1 MIKLKNIIK
10 EEVDKDELKKQ
21 VKVTLRALT
30 EFSRAINEFV
40 NIFVRYHKDAKT
52 AIKDPVFIMINKTI
66 NVKGKVN
73 KLVAWKK
80 HLVNLD
86 KKL

>member
-1 MIKLKNIIK
+1 MIKLKDIIK

-40 NIFVRYHKDAKT
+40 NIFV
-52 AIKDPVFIMINKTI
+52 
-66 NVKGKVN
+66 
-73 KLVAWKK
+73 
-80 HLVNLD
+80 
-86 KKL
+86 

>member
-10 EEVDKDELKKQ
+10 EEVDKDELKRQ

-40 NIFVRYHKDAKT
+40 NIFVRYHKDVKT

-86 KKL
+86 KRL